1 MNGRHGDKTMRRNS
15 KAIAAMCFSI
25 LVSSAMVAAQTAT
38 GSTVSTGLQATN
50 SSRIIGV
57 RARLEKGLNAKK
69 AKEGDVIEASPE
81 AKIHLADG
89 LDLDSRSRLLGHID
103 KVQSSREGSDSA
115 ISITFDKMRMNDGQ
129 EVRVKATILWIGEA
143 PNVLNPTVVS
153 EPADRT
159 TPGVGVGAGMS
170 QVPPSQGYQGS
181 EITGVPARNG
191 KRSIGGLAP
200 QLPAGVSIQM
210 DAIPG
215 VNFFSDMSRADSG
228 WFRSQKKN
236 VSVPSGTVMA
246 FAMVVLPNS
255 GGKP

>member
-1 MNGRHGDKTMRRNS
+1 MTIKTMRWNG

-25 LVSSAMVAAQTAT
+25 LVSSATIAAQTAT
-38 GSTVSTGLQATN
+38 SSTESTGLQATN
-50 SSRIIGV
+50 GSRIIGI

-69 AKEGDVIEASPE
+69 AKEGDVVAASPE
-81 AKIHLADG
+81 VKIHLADG
-89 LDLDSRSRLLGHID
+89 VDLDSRSRLLGHVD
-103 KVQSSREGSDSA
+103 KVQPSREGSDSA
-115 ISITFDKMRMNDGQ
+115 IGITFDKVRMNGGQ

-143 PNVLNPTVVS
+143 PNVLNPTVIS
-153 EPADRT
+153 APADRT
-159 TPGVGVGAGMS
+159 TPGVGVGAGGS
-170 QVPPSQGYQGS
+170 QAPPLQGYQGS

-191 KRSIGGLAP
+191 KRPIGDWTP
-200 QLPAGVSIQM
+200 QLPAGVSIQI

-246 FAMVVLPNS
+246 FAVVVLPNS